1 MAGKS
6 GAGRRPVKQLRTNNP
21 VSKKELMPRLV
32 GSTSKKDARPA
43 LVGAKPKR
51 NYLSNAVKEVKEYG
65 KAYKKADKASLS
77 VTPGANARARAANK
91 NEKAQMGQALGA
103 VLQGRRYT
111 NTGKQIKG
119 K

>member
-1 MAGKS
+1 MAAKPGTGRAGKQLPT
-6 GAGRRPVKQLRTNNP
+6 GRPAG
-21 VSKKELMPRLV
+21 KKELMPKVV
-32 GSTSKKDARPA
+32 GVKSKK
-43 LVGAKPKR
+43 

-91 NEKAQMGQALGA
+91 NERAQMGQALGA

-111 NTGKQIKG
+111 NAGKQIKG